1 MKRTFIVLVL
11 AGLAAGAGVAWA
23 HPGERAERRQALRSC
38 VQQAREER
46 PDATKEELRP
56 AVQSCLEA
64 QGISPR
70 FTPEQ
75 REQAKACLEQAKKA
89 NPDADRLTIRHAAR
103 SCLEQAGLVPPLTP
117 EQEAHRAKR
126 LACFEEAKAAHGD
139 DRAAIRQAVREC
151 IRTAG

>member
-1 MKRTFIVLVL
+1 MKRIFVVLVL

-38 VQQAREER
+38 LQQAREEQ

-75 REQAKACLEQAKKA
+75 REQARGCLEQAKEA
-89 NPDADRLTIRHAAR
+89 NPDADRPTIRHAAR
-103 SCLEQAGLVPPLTP
+103 PCLEQAGLVPALTP
-117 EQEAHRAKR
+117 EQAARRAER
-126 LACFEEAKAAHGD
+126 LACFQEAKAAHGD
-139 DRAAIRQAVREC
+139 DRRAIREAVREC
-151 IRTAG
+151 LRAE